1 MINDRKKGLLFGLL
15 GVFFVGLQPII
26 AIARPKSLDS
36 YFFAVMTCL
45 IEAAIFFPLTF
56 VERKINRDKG
66 NSPETNSEGK
76 TSLITIWKQN
86 FWFFIFIGVIFGI
99 NQLLF
104 FIGYGLA
111 GAINGSLTQKT
122 TVFFGILFGFLI
134 LKERVTKLQIV
145 FSIILFFGL
154 ILAITKGFN
163 LINFNSDIVL
173 GVLILLF
180 IACLWMFGH
189 TITKPLLSKGQ
200 VTATQMVFFRNLI
213 SGVILFLTYFIFYPF
228 ENILLLLDPT
238 NLVFCLL
245 MGLVYG
251 LGLFCWYKTLS
262 YLDVS
267 KATIILSPTP
277 IVTAIFASFIL
288 GEVFTIFHLIG
299 TILVIISI
307 YAIVRQK
314 QK

>member
-1 MINDRKKGLLFGLL
+1 MLFGGL

-26 AIARPKSLDS
+26 AIARPESLDS
-36 YFFAVMTCL
+36 YIFAAMTCL
-45 IEAAIFFPLTF
+45 IEAIIFFPLIL
-56 VERKINRDKG
+56 VERKINHIKRHSHEA
-66 NSPETNSEGK
+66 NAIEEI
-76 TSLITIWKQN
+76 SLITIWKKN
-86 FWFFIFIGVIFGI
+86 LWFFIFIGVIFGV
-99 NQLLF
+99 NQVLF

-134 LKERVTKLQIV
+134 LKEKITSVQLV
-145 FSIILFFGL
+145 FSIVLFFGL
-154 ILAITKGFN
+154 ILAITKGTFN
-163 LINFNSDIVL
+163 LFNFNSNIII

-189 TITKPLLSKGQ
+189 TITKPVLNRGQ
-200 VTATQMVFFRNLI
+200 VTAIQMVFLRNSI

-228 ENILLLLDPT
+228 ENIFLLTIPI
-238 NLVFCLL
+238 NLIYCIS

-277 IVTAIFASFIL
+277 IVSAIFASFIL
-288 GEVFTIFHLIG
+288 GEVFTIFHFIG
-299 TILVIISI
+299 TIIVIISI
-307 YAIVRQK
+307 YVIVRQK

>member
-1 MINDRKKGLLFGLL
+1 MINDRKKGLLFGVL

-36 YFFAVMTCL
+36 FIFAAMTCL
-45 IEAAIFFPLTF
+45 IEAAIFFPLIL
-56 VERKINRDKG
+56 VERKINRNKA
-66 NSPETNSEGK
+66 NSPEINSEGK
-76 TSLITIWKQN
+76 TSLIAMWKQN
-86 FWFFIFIGVIFGI
+86 LWFFIFIGVIFGI

-111 GAINGSLTQKT
+111 EAINGSLTQKT

-189 TITKPLLSKGQ
+189 TITKPVLNKNE
-200 VTATQMVFFRNLI
+200 VTAIQMVFLRNLI
-213 SGVILFLTYFIFYPF
+213 SGIILISTYFIFYPF
-228 ENILLLLDPT
+228 ENIFLLFDPLNQIFYIT
-238 NLVFCLL
+238 

-277 IVTAIFASFIL
+277 IITAIFATIFL

-299 TILVIISI
+299 TLIVILSIII
-307 YAIVRQK
+307 IVTQK
-314 QK
+314 EK